1 MILSSTDVRNKLPEA
16 LNRVIYSGERVE
28 ITRHG
33 KVVGI
38 IISKKEAD
46 LLDALEDERDA
57 KEARKVEAR
66 AKARGETPVQY
77 QSGKNIHSKPQKFKD
92 GRDALLKFIG
102 GSSHGALAQN
112 IDEELYGK

>member
-33 KVVGI
+33 KVIGI
-38 IISKKEAD
+38 IISKEEAE

-66 AKARGETPVQY
+66 ARAKGETPVLY
-77 QSGKNIHSKPQKFKD
+77 SKASQGVSKKD
-92 GRDALLKFIG
+92 R
-102 GSSHGALAQN
+102 
-112 IDEELYGK
+112 